1 MQTLQYIHN
10 RKHSV
15 PDLSEGVKRLSAKER
30 ILTIRLME
38 KVEKHPNYVKA
49 LGVEASS
56 AKQSLKYRYLPKRPR
71 SDVRSLLLNEKGDS
85 KGDWRME

>member
-1 MQTLQYIHN
+1 M
-10 RKHSV
+10 
-15 PDLSEGVKRLSAKER
+15 SAKER

-38 KVEKHPNYVKA
+38 KVEKHPNDVKA

-56 AKQSLKYRYLPKRPR
+56 AIQSLKYRYLPKRPR